1 MLKNRNILIL
11 YLLHSDGLFFLKK
24 NSIRTDQHL
33 HPIFPFKRG
42 MMQRNGYNR
51 TSLTPCSLA
60 GATQVQLGFLIK
72 PQEETTMATWQ
83 GQTAKAYVAP
93 EL

>member
-11 YLLHSDGLFFLKK
+11 YLLHSDGLFFKK
-24 NSIRTDQHL
+24 TPFGRTSIC
-33 HPIFPFKRG
+33 IPFKRG